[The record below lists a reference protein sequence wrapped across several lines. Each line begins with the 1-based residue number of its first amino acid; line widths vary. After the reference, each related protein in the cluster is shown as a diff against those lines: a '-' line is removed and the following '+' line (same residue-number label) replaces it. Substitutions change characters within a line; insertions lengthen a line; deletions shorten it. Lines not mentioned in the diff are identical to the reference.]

1 MAARHKRRRRTG
13 PNHNGRRTR
22 TDEKNKRKTAAAS
35 AAVARAKPA
44 RATQDD
50 GKEAC
55 RFKAEVRLFL
65 VKEWTAFVKKQL
77 GKEGT
82 NLQLS
87 VKNSETY
94 IQKRTAN
101 KAVVPHKLTAIQGVL
116 DQMRKH
122 MQVRQ
127 KACPTGAGT
136 SDMED
141 VYEVM
146 DEDKAK
152 AWRMSKKDM
161 AKLVKMGEY
170 LLSMTGVTQETSV
183 VNLGSAGDP
192 DNSFHS
198 SQSTTIGGGT
208 ASSSKSSN
216 FTVGVQP
223 PHLRPSIPPSSRNG
237 AFSRSFARSTP

>member
-1 MAARHKRRRRTG
+1 MVGTADGGSVDWDDADRFEIGSSNTFGDRNVGSDPGRSDARRRSSPVKASTIPLFSQISASSSEVAARHKRRRRTG

-22 TDEKNKRKTAAAS
+22 TDKKNKRKTAAAS

-50 GKEAC
+50 GREAC

-87 VKNSETY
+87 VKKSETY

-116 DQMRKH
+116 D
-122 MQVRQ
+122 
-127 KACPTGAGT
+127 
-136 SDMED
+136 
-141 VYEVM
+141 
-146 DEDKAK
+146 
-152 AWRMSKKDM
+152 
-161 AKLVKMGEY
+161 
-170 LLSMTGVTQETSV
+170 
-183 VNLGSAGDP
+183 
-192 DNSFHS
+192 
-198 SQSTTIGGGT
+198 
-208 ASSSKSSN
+208 
-216 FTVGVQP
+216 
-223 PHLRPSIPPSSRNG
+223 
-237 AFSRSFARSTP
+237 

>member
-1 MAARHKRRRRTG
+1 
-13 PNHNGRRTR
+13 
-22 TDEKNKRKTAAAS
+22 
-35 AAVARAKPA
+35 
-44 RATQDD
+44 
-50 GKEAC
+50 
-55 RFKAEVRLFL
+55 
-65 VKEWTAFVKKQL
+65 
-77 GKEGT
+77 
-82 NLQLS
+82 
-87 VKNSETY
+87 
-94 IQKRTAN
+94 
-101 KAVVPHKLTAIQGVL
+101 
-116 DQMRKH
+116 MRKY

-170 LLSMTGVTQETSV
+170 LLSMTGVTQKTSV

-192 DNSFHS
+192 DNSVDS

-237 AFSRSFARSTP
+237 AFSRSLARSTPQTNPGQPPARRVGASGRSARAVSKADGGGDPLIQQLVSLVDNNQGKDQEKASVAFVAVRMQADSAARRDAAAAAEVVKTAEAAARPDAAAAAEAQRQHEKDMIRLMHELAK